1 MTQSLGDF
9 KATNKMKNF
18 HMVHCWVI
26 VKYCPKWHE
35 LYAAYDANAKAGKS
49 NVIDVDGVAPS
60 EASASKRPRGW
71 ISSKAEAT
79 RDASSQE
86 VMKTIKILLADKEV
100 SEKRN
105 KRKHWEKEEAVKN
118 CVRYITQEACC

>member
-1 MTQSLGDF
+1 
-9 KATNKMKNF
+9 
-18 HMVHCWVI
+18 
-26 VKYCPKWHE
+26 
-35 LYAAYDANAKAGKS
+35 LYDSYGANAKPKQS
-49 NVIDVDGVAPS
+49 NIIYVDSAAPS